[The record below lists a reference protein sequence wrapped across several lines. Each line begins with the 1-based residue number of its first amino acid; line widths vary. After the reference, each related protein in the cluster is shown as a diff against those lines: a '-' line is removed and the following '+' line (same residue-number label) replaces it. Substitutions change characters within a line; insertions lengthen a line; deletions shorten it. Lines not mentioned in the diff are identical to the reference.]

1 MEDIIKM
8 KLRDYQQQAITDI
21 NEGFKSSNKLA
32 YQLATGGGKT
42 FIFSYLATQQKG
54 KVLIL
59 VNRQELVN
67 QTIESIKALGGDVG
81 TLKEN
86 KSITIGMVETVNNRL
101 KKGTYSLSDISLL
114 IVDECHRLEYLKVI
128 DKAPESCKILGF
140 TATPTTDKVKYFHRC
155 KRCGITRDNEFT
167 CCKTKATK
175 WRKKVALADHY
186 EKLITGLGI
195 KELINKDML
204 VKEKNYSIKSLD
216 LEQLKEDSSGQFSKS
231 SEKNVFNKKASYKS
245 VLDNYLEI
253 AKGSKTMIF
262 NSNIE
267 ANNEIY
273 ELFKLE
279 GLNVRKY
286 DSKSGGN
293 RNELV
298 NWFKSEPDA
307 ILLNVGI
314 FTTGFDCKEVET
326 IIMNR
331 ATKSLAL
338 YIQMVGRGGRITD
351 KIYKPHFKFIDM
363 GGNIQ
368 RFGLW
373 SSSVDW
379 VERFNDRSEKKCVI
393 DDTLKY
399 WECKKCG
406 HFNLAQSDNCDNC
419 EEPRQK
425 PTSKKGY
432 LNEIAQPMEELTL
445 PDVKKLVEFCERN
458 NYDFAFCRREYYK
471 SISEM
476 FISKGT
482 SKESYLKA
490 KNSGLLN
497 ERIRKFAIKDYFTIQ
512 GGKLEGNIKRSA
524 ENFIENIFKYI
535 DKIYL

>member
-1 MEDIIKM
+1 M
-8 KLRDYQQQAITDI
+8 KLRDYQQQAITEI

-42 FIFSYLATQQKG
+42 FIFSYLATQQKD

-59 VNRQELVN
+59 VNRQELVT

-81 TLKEN
+81 TIKEN

-101 KKGTYSLSDISLL
+101 KKETYSLSDVSLL
-114 IVDECHRLEYLKVI
+114 IVDECHRLEFIKVI
-128 DKAPESCKILGF
+128 DKAPDTCKILGF
-140 TATPTTDKVKYFHRC
+140 TATPVTDKVKYFHRC
-155 KRCGITRDNEFT
+155 KRCKITKDNEFT
-167 CCKTKATK
+167 CCKSKATK

-195 KELINKDML
+195 KNLINKDML

-216 LEQLKEDSSGQFSKS
+216 LEQLKEDNSGQFSAS
-231 SEKNVFNKKASYKS
+231 SEKKVFNKKASYES
-245 VLDNYLEI
+245 VLNNYLEI

-273 ELFKLE
+273 ELFKLK

-293 RNELV
+293 RKELV
-298 NWFKSEPDA
+298 SWFKSEPDA
-307 ILLNVGI
+307 ILLNVGV
-314 FTTGFDCKEVET
+314 FTTGFDCKDVET

-368 RFGLW
+368 RFGRM
-373 SSSVDW
+373 V
-379 VERFNDRSEKKCVI
+379 R
-393 DDTLKY
+393 
-399 WECKKCG
+399 
-406 HFNLAQSDNCDNC
+406 A
-419 EEPRQK
+419 
-425 PTSKKGY
+425 
-432 LNEIAQPMEELTL
+432 
-445 PDVKKLVEFCERN
+445 
-458 NYDFAFCRREYYK
+458 
-471 SISEM
+471 
-476 FISKGT
+476 
-482 SKESYLKA
+482 
-490 KNSGLLN
+490 
-497 ERIRKFAIKDYFTIQ
+497 
-512 GGKLEGNIKRSA
+512 
-524 ENFIENIFKYI
+524 
-535 DKIYL
+535 